1 MSEKRLRRIC
11 NGFRARLRVMLLQ
24 YGAMHLTF
32 FVLFAAGVLMVADW
46 YFRFSPDS
54 RLLSLLTVLGVAG
67 ACYYFDF
74 HRPLRRSWTDDE
86 VLGYMDRTAVEG
98 QDTLTTLRDLSNP
111 EGMREWDTEEG
122 KEMVRGVVSDLESEV
137 DKVKVGRAFH
147 VTPVRRWRKFALIVL
162 GIYAFTWFV
171 PYDSQSKSSYLWIGI
186 RRMLLPWSPIYW
198 PQKTRILVA
207 EPEAGWRVPKGE
219 PFLVT
224 AKIDGEVP
232 PIVNIV
238 YQSSSSSIE
247 ITERMAV
254 NPEQQEA
261 VFTFG
266 EMIEPVDFYCIGGD
280 DYEKRMYRITVAERP
295 MLTGIA
301 AHYKFPKYTM
311 LPNKTTNSGQLTGLE
326 GTDVDLEFTSSTKLE
341 KANITFELGSN
352 NPEVVEITEFSGYK
366 FTHSLRLS
374 DSGVYTV
381 ELTDREGL
389 KNGKVERYEIRV
401 EPDNPPEVTLVE
413 PARDM
418 IMTARGKVRCT
429 FKAKDDYNLT
439 KLEALLAP
447 EGAEGM
453 PLSDRITGPFWTTT
467 TTLHPVGDGD
477 FDLDFLKE
485 KDRGSLKNWKI
496 EKGVEL
502 EFWIRAVDCNPNRPG
517 ITESIKVRLS
527 ILHPTDFMDEV
538 VLKAKNLMND
548 ARTGWFAEAGAYH
561 DGKKF
566 IAAPNT
572 DDDMNNVLDQQETA
586 ERSAMALGIR
596 FPEILEH
603 MARNRMQDVFMSKRL
618 DDVATKINGLKDLL
632 PEIGKKIAEG
642 RPKNAEEAKP
652 ASARQKMANALR
664 TIQGP
669 QNKAAWQMRLLYN
682 RLADWVALQSVL
694 LKTRRM
700 EELQA
705 EVNQATDSFVKRT
718 LGREARELEEEEVR
732 EMKEVSNQQGTV
744 HEMDEAVE
752 KELAELI
759 LQADRDGRKKVW
771 EALAKAFHDLRENR
785 VQHKLKRASM
795 AILDARGD
803 VVRGDQKLILRTL
816 ATVNRGL
823 IKAGEEVPED
833 PASMLAAAI
842 DDPRG
847 KEDVVEKIDE
857 GAEAIEA
864 DAYDTLE
871 RLEILKEAKKD
882 TLDDTLNTVFIQQE
896 DIRNRTMHVAEKLDK
911 LPRYL
916 TLRTGLTAH
925 RQGSIVGL
933 LEKGVKQA
941 EKYGEPGEK
950 KEGEEPAVPDPAM
963 ERIRG
968 NIVKQVG
975 DYLGYAHTAM
985 DLIEKN
991 GNFDQFVTGT
1001 QTHIYTG
1008 ARELRVYAQETN
1020 RLHKLSLDRKATNF
1034 LDPFERKFLLNEKNF
1049 EAMVDAGKT
1058 IEWILVQQAAAQRE
1072 ADLLAKSQ
1080 MVKKP
1085 TEEAKKATE
1094 SLLNNAVARNQQL
1107 AALTAKIQE
1116 DVSSGIVDPAEEGR
1130 ENEHVKPQLQDKV
1143 LGPLSSK
1150 QFKDA
1155 LDDLNKKNYQ
1165 QLALKQEAIRR
1176 NISAVLVSLK
1186 DMFEARVP
1194 PKAAVDH
1201 LAGFKAGEVVSGP
1214 GGFIEYRDEQP
1225 GVLADIISED
1235 AAWIDVKVGDP
1246 KVRKMLIESLRGMD
1260 KFDPRYA
1267 RLQSAYFQ
1275 AIAQNFQAKAKKDTD
1290 KKEE

>member
-1 MSEKRLRRIC
+1 
-11 NGFRARLRVMLLQ
+11 
-24 YGAMHLTF
+24 
-32 FVLFAAGVLMVADW
+32 
-46 YFRFSPDS
+46 
-54 RLLSLLTVLGVAG
+54 
-67 ACYYFDF
+67 
-74 HRPLRRSWTDDE
+74 
-86 VLGYMDRTAVEG
+86 
-98 QDTLTTLRDLSNP
+98 
-111 EGMREWDTEEG
+111 
-122 KEMVRGVVSDLESEV
+122 
-137 DKVKVGRAFH
+137 
-147 VTPVRRWRKFALIVL
+147 
-162 GIYAFTWFV
+162 
-171 PYDSQSKSSYLWIGI
+171 
-186 RRMLLPWSPIYW
+186 
-198 PQKTRILVA
+198 
-207 EPEAGWRVPKGE
+207 
-219 PFLVT
+219 
-224 AKIDGEVP
+224 
-232 PIVNIV
+232 
-238 YQSSSSSIE
+238 
-247 ITERMAV
+247 
-254 NPEQQEA
+254 
-261 VFTFG
+261 
-266 EMIEPVDFYCIGGD
+266 
-280 DYEKRMYRITVAERP
+280 
-295 MLTGIA
+295 
-301 AHYKFPKYTM
+301 M
-311 LPNKTTNSGQLTGLE
+311 LPNKTTNSGQLAGLE
-326 GTDVDLEFTSSTKLE
+326 GTDVDLEFTSSAKLTK
-341 KANITFELGSN
+341 ATITFELGSN
-352 NPEVVEITEFSGYK
+352 DPEVVEIAEPSGYT
-366 FTHSLRLS
+366 FNHSLRLS

-389 KNGKVERYEIRV
+389 RNGKVERYEIRV
-401 EPDNPPEVTLVE
+401 EPDNPPEVTLDE

-418 IMTARGKVRCT
+418 ILTARGKVRCT

-447 EGAEGM
+447 EGGEGT
-453 PLSDRITGPFWTTT
+453 PLSDRITGPFWTTK
-467 TTLHPVGDGD
+467 TTLHPIGEGD

-485 KDRGSLKNWKI
+485 KDRGSLKAWKI

-502 EFWIRAVDCNPNRPG
+502 EFWVRAVDCNPNRPG

-566 IAAPNT
+566 VAAPNS
-572 DDDMNNVLDQQETA
+572 DDDMRNVLDQQETA

-603 MARNRMQDVFMSKRL
+603 MQRNRMQDVFMSKRL
-618 DDVATKINGLKDLL
+618 DDIATKINSLKGIL
-632 PEIGKKIAEG
+632 PEMGKKIAEG

-652 ASARQKMANALR
+652 PAARQKMANALR
-664 TIQGP
+664 TIQGT
-669 QNKAAWQMRLLYN
+669 QNKVAWQMRLLYN

-718 LGREARELEEEEVR
+718 LGREARELEEDEVR
-732 EMKEVSNQQGTV
+732 EMKEVSNQQETV

-759 LQADRDGRKKVW
+759 LQADKDGRKKVW

-785 VQHKLKRASM
+785 VKHKLKRAAM

-823 IKAGEEVPED
+823 IKAGEEVPSD
-833 PASMLAAAI
+833 PASLLASVI

-847 KEDVVEKIDE
+847 KEDLVEKVDE

-864 DAYDTLE
+864 DAYETLE

-882 TLDDTLNTVFIQQE
+882 TLDDTLNSVFIQQE
-896 DIRNRTMHVAEKLDK
+896 DIRNRTMHVAERLDK

-916 TLRTGLTAH
+916 TLRTGLTSH
-925 RQGSIVGL
+925 RQGSVVGL
-933 LEKGVKQA
+933 LEKGLKQA
-941 EKYGEPGEK
+941 GKYGEPEPA
-950 KEGEEPAVPDPAM
+950 KEGEEQVPPDPLV
-963 ERIRG
+963 ENIRG
-968 NIVKQVG
+968 NIVKQVT
-975 DYLGYAHTAM
+975 DYLGYAKDAQT
-985 DLIEKN
+985 LI
-991 GNFDQFVTGT
+991 GQTNFGQFVTGT

-1008 ARELRVYAQETN
+1008 ARELRVYTQETQ
-1020 RLHKLSLDRKATNF
+1020 RLHKLSLDRKATNY

-1049 EAMVDAGKT
+1049 EAMVAAGKNL
-1058 IEWILVQQAAAQRE
+1058 EWILVQQAAAQRE

-1080 MVKKP
+1080 MMKKP
-1085 TEEAKKATE
+1085 TEEGKKAVDA
-1094 SLLNNAVARNQQL
+1094 LLKNAVDRNRQL
-1107 AALTAKIQE
+1107 FALTTKIQE
-1116 DVSSGIVDPAEEGR
+1116 EVSTGVIDPAEEGR

-1143 LGPLSSK
+1143 LGPLSTK

-1155 LDDLNKKNYQ
+1155 LDDLDKKNFQ
-1165 QLALKQEAIRR
+1165 QLALKQETIRR

-1201 LAGFKAGEVVSGP
+1201 LADFDAGEVIAGP

-1235 AAWIDVKVGDP
+1235 AAWIDARVGSP
-1246 KVRKMLIESLRGMD
+1246 KVRQMLVESLRGMD

-1275 AIAQNFQAKAKKDTD
+1275 AIAQNFQAKAKKD
-1290 KKEE
+1290 KKEEE